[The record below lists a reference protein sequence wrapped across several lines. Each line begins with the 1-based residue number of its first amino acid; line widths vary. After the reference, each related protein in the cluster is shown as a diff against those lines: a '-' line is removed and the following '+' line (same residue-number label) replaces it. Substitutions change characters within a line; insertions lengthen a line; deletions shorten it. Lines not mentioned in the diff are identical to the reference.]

1 MTEAGIEAFWTWWR
15 EARARIGAAIEARQ
29 LAEALAAEITGK
41 VQAVHPKLTWELGTG
56 GSAQHAFC
64 LSSGGDP
71 ELRRLT
77 ERWVRAAPAPDAS
90 WEFHP
95 ARQGAPSLSDASLQ
109 IGEHT
114 VPLGEMRF
122 SVTLDPHRE
131 LMNVTSFHPAFAAMS
146 EEMRGMTT
154 FIALDRILGE
164 DTVQRWLGGV
174 RASVEPLD
182 EGAPVA
188 TLIEAIAP
196 LSRDATGERFTV
208 LRGQAS
214 DGRPVFATINLA
226 LKRIDHLACDT
237 HVAVDVALVD
247 PTPDGMPNDD
257 EAEALSDIED
267 ELEEMITGDAVYFG
281 RETVAGRRTLHWFV
295 TPDHPSRSALEEWA
309 ARHADRD
316 VRLTWSPDPR
326 WTTAARFR

>member
-1 MTEAGIEAFWTWWR
+1 MTEAGIEAFWAWWP
-15 EARARIGAAIEARQ
+15 EAGPRIGAAIEARQ
-29 LAEALAAEITGK
+29 LSEALAAEITGK
-41 VQAVHPKLTWELGTG
+41 VQAVHPKLTWEVGTG
-56 GSAQHAFC
+56 GGAKHAFC

-77 ERWVRAAPAPDAS
+77 DRWVRAAPAPDAS

-95 ARQGAPSLSDASLQ
+95 ARQGAPGLAEAQLQ

-114 VPLGEMRF
+114 VALGEMRF
-122 SVTLDPHRE
+122 TVTIDPHRE
-131 LMNVTSFHPAFAAMS
+131 VMNVSSFHPAFAAMP

-164 DTVQRWLGGV
+164 DTVQRWLGGI
-174 RASVEPLD
+174 RISVERLEDSAPL
-182 EGAPVA
+182 A
-188 TLIEAIAP
+188 TLIEAIEL
-196 LSRDATGERFTV
+196 LSRDATGERYTT
-208 LRGQAS
+208 LEGQAP
-214 DGRPVFATINLA
+214 DGRPIFATVNLA

-257 EAEALSDIED
+257 EAEALNDIED

-295 TPDHPSRSALEEWA
+295 TPDHPSRSAVEAWV
-309 ARHADRD
+309 ARHAERD
-316 VRLTWSPDPR
+316 ARLIWSPDPR
-326 WTTAARFR
+326 WTMAARFR